1 MNESAECSDIY
12 SGEIVMGETD
22 LMIYELS
29 GGDIYKAGA
38 IRKLPLK
45 TVYGFLYLNRLKQLN
60 RILAA
65 SKK

>member
-1 MNESAECSDIY
+1 
-12 SGEIVMGETD
+12 MGETD
-22 LMIYELS
+22 IMIYELS